1 MTDAARSPIG
11 DAELERVRDRYARRG
26 AMAVDRFGSFAEA
39 ERMPRLLACID
50 RLGVPRDRVRL
61 LEIGCGEGRNLERLL
76 EAGLAPDRLVGNELL
91 PGRVAI
97 ARERLP
103 RELTILEGDASAL
116 ELPEASFDVVFQ
128 STVFTSILDAA
139 FRRRLAAS
147 MWRLVRPGG
156 GVLWYD
162 FTVDNPRNRDV
173 RGVGL
178 AEIRGLFPGA
188 RCEFRRIT
196 LAPPIAR
203 RVLGWPGVAGAWAY
217 RAFAALPPLR
227 THAIGW
233 LGKPA

>member
-1 MTDAARSPIG
+1 MNAEARSHSTDP
-11 DAELERVRDRYARRG
+11 ELNRVRDRYARRG
-26 AMAVDRFGSFAEA
+26 PTDVDRFGNLAEA
-39 ERMPRLLACID
+39 ERMPHLLACID
-50 RLGVPRDRVRL
+50 RVGIPRDRIRL

-76 EAGLAPDRLVGNELL
+76 ESGLEAERLVGNELL
-91 PGRVAI
+91 PSRVTV

-103 RELTILEGDASAL
+103 PGLEIIEGDASAL
-116 ELPEASFDVVFQ
+116 DLPEASFDVVFQ
-128 STVFTSILDAA
+128 STVFTSILDAG

-173 RGVGL
+173 RGVCP
-178 AEIRGLFPGA
+178 AEVRRLFPDA

-203 RVLGWPGVAGAWAY
+203 RVLRWPGVAGEWSY
-217 RAFAALPPLR
+217 RAFAALPSLR

-233 LGKPA
+233 LAKLA